1 MTYASDRGL
10 KVGDKIR
17 YLGLGEMFAEHPSY
31 DVGDIL
37 ILVFDDDSY
46 NPIFRKVDGEVHRY
60 FHFHLHYEWERV
72 EEEKDVKLERAEEY
86 FVTLTGE
93 ELALC
98 AAIVGKIM
106 GDVYGIRDSLI
117 YSTYCKLVSATG
129 LPDGVFSDSG
139 MPNSTNPR
147 KFIQAWLD
155 SIFETPETEDERKL
169 RELKEQYEY
178 LGKAI
183 EAMEKK

>member
-46 NPIFRKVDGEVHRY
+46 NPIFRKVDGEVHSY
-60 FHFHLHYEWERV
+60 FHLRYEWERV
-72 EEEKDVKLERAEEY
+72 EEEKEMKLERTKEY
-86 FVTLTGE
+86 SVMLTGE
-93 ELALC
+93 DIAHIYILTGCAWKMHPLYNKMSELSGLS
-98 AAIVGKIM
+98 
-106 GDVYGIRDSLI
+106 DSVIEDNLI
-117 YSTYCKLVSATG
+117 PKYRI
-129 LPDGVFSDSG
+129 DGVFVS
-139 MPNSTNPR
+139 R
-147 KFIQAWLD
+147 WLD